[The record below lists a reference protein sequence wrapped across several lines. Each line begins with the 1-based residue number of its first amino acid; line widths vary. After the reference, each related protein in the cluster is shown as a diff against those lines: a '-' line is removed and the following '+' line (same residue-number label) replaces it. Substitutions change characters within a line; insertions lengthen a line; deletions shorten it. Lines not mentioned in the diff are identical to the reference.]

1 MRERNIMVI
10 NFDEIKEQILPEF
23 FGGMKQM
30 NTHMYTDDANKIFTA
45 SLEPGA
51 SIGEH
56 LHDGTSEIIYILKGS
71 GIGTVDGQET
81 QVKPGMCQY
90 CRSGHTH
97 SLVNTGDET
106 LEFFAV
112 VAKQQL

>member
-1 MRERNIMVI
+1 MVI
-10 NFDEIKEQILPEF
+10 NFDDIKEQILPEF

-30 NTHMYTDDANKIFTA
+30 STRMYTDDAGRIFTA

-56 LHDGTSEIIYILKGS
+56 LHNGTSEIIYILRGRGTGS
-71 GIGTVDGQET
+71 VDGVET
-81 QVKPGMCQY
+81 AMRPGMCQY

-112 VAKQQL
+112 VAKQE

>member
-30 NTHMYTDDANKIFTA
+30 NTHMYIDDANKIFTA

-56 LHDGTSEIIYILKGS
+56 LHDGTSAAEA
-71 GIGTVDGQET
+71 D
-81 QVKPGMCQY
+81 
-90 CRSGHTH
+90 
-97 SLVNTGDET
+97 T
-106 LEFFAV
+106 LTA
-112 VAKQQL
+112 L